1 APRGPAPGRG
11 GRSGA
16 RSHRWWSRCP
26 GVRRRPRPGAARRRG
41 RRRWSSSVLLPL
53 VGLVLAVPTD
63 VGLVLAVPADV
74 GSLGVGGLG
83 AGAGSPGL
91 RGAGPLGTGRL
102 ASELAGPR
110 LGNPGFG
117 GPWLGRR
124 LRGPRGRVRE
134 GAGQVDGSG
143 VGLLA
148 AVLAGAVAFDGVGH
162 GASPLGGDRHGGVE
176 AVAGMGSGG
185 FEQVM
190 GDGGLVVG
198 IDQGAV

>member
-1 APRGPAPGRG
+1 RPGR
-11 GRSGA
+11 
-16 RSHRWWSRCP
+16 RW
-26 GVRRRPRPGAARRRG
+26 RPGAGAGRRRG

-110 LGNPGFG
+110 LGNPGLG
-117 GPWLGRR
+117 GPWLGQR
-124 LRGPRGRVRE
+124 LRGPRGGVRD
-134 GAGQVDGSG
+134 GAGQVDASD

-148 AVLAGAVAFDGVGH
+148 AVLAGAVEFDVDGH
-162 GASPLGGDRHGGVE
+162 RASP
-176 AVAGMGSGG
+176 
-185 FEQVM
+185 
-190 GDGGLVVG
+190 
-198 IDQGAV
+198 